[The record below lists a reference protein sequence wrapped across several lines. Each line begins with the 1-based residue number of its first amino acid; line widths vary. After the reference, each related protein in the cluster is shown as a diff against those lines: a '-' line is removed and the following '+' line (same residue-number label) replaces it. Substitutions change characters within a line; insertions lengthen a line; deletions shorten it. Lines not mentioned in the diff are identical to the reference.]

1 MNTLSILLYLANVLP
16 SVAMF
21 LGVVS
26 FTCLGA
32 YIATKVIT
40 YIAHAE
46 NRDSSYSPRKAE
58 RAEAYFNSKDPF
70 LNPWVVAG
78 LLSVFLFS
86 HLIPSERTIYLIA
99 ASEMGEVVV
108 TDPETVE
115 IFDLLKETV
124 KTKLE
129 EVVESE

>member
-16 SVAMF
+16 SLSAA
-21 LGVVS
+21 LGV
-26 FTCLGA
+26 TG
-32 YIATKVIT
+32 VIL
-40 YIAHAE
+40 IVG
-46 NRDSSYSPRKAE
+46 
-58 RAEAYFNSKDPF
+58 
-70 LNPWVVAG
+70 WVVYHFFSG
-78 LLSVFLFS
+78 DLIDGPFYNIKEGKYSLKTPLLGFALGIFATLF
-86 HLIPSERTIYLIA
+86 PSERTIYLIA

-108 TDPETVE
+108 TDPETIE